1 MGTTHWHTDLFT
13 YLAGSKT
20 IFKRINDGMVHSVD
34 EDRTWLQSSSV
45 FIYNYVIE
53 PIPTLITQTENIYK
67 L

>member
-1 MGTTHWHTDLFT
+1 
-13 YLAGSKT
+13 
-20 IFKRINDGMVHSVD
+20 MVHSVD

-67 L
+67 LWSEQKMRAIYLQWDKHRALN